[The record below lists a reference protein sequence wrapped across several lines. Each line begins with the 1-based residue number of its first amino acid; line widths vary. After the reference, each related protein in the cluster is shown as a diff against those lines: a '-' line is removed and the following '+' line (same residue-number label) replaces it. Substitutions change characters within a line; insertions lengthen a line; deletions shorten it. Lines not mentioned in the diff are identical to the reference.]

1 MLCFFLLANL
11 STTFCWPF
19 LFVMIPMDGHWWRW
33 CRCQGAKGPQI
44 CGDYMDR
51 SLESWFFIGK
61 SNHTKWPQDSGWWN
75 IIIYPV
81 IYGIMM
87 NCPQWQLYIHGIIR
101 GSWPVVLSVIEG
113 NSQRNFSPRI
123 WWWKEFTR
131 HPYIY
136 WMAIQRWFQASIF
149 YQRVI
154 NSLNFQPRVPLHRQ
168 GAAPWAHIRGLH
180 VRCRHAVCCSTG
192 QQETGRVVSGE
203 MRNSDVLH
211 LVR

>member
-1 MLCFFLLANL
+1 MLCFFYWPIYQRL
-11 STTFCWPF
+11 SAGHSCSSWS
-19 LFVMIPMDGHWWRW
+19 LWMGIGEDGVDV
-33 CRCQGAKGPQI
+33 KGLRGP
-44 CGDYMDR
+44 
-51 SLESWFFIGK
+51 K
-61 SNHTKWPQDSGWWN
+61 SVGIIWTEAWNHGFYREITTKWPQDSGWWN

-113 NSQRNFSPRI
+113 NSQRNSVPEFDGG
-123 WWWKEFTR
+123 KFTR